1 MELNPETEEKL
12 RQIFKRFNTFMLL
25 MWRLGLGSMMNAWP
39 SVSGRILVITH
50 TGRKS
55 RLKRLTPVNYAV
67 VDGELY
73 CTAGFGR
80 FSDWYR
86 NITADPQVEIWLPDG
101 WWTATIEDIGDSE
114 KRLSLMRQVL
124 IGSGIVAPMLGLD
137 PKKLTD
143 EELDVATAKY
153 RLLRIRRRE
162 ARTGPGGPG
171 DLAWIWPLVTFVL
184 LPLALFRR
192 RRS

>member
-1 MELNPETEEKL
+1 MIN
-12 RQIFKRFNTFMLL
+12 
-25 MWRLGLGSMMNAWP
+25 GWP
-39 SVSGRILVITH
+39 AVGGRILVLTH

-55 RLKRLTPVNYAV
+55 GLKRRTPVNYAV

-80 FSDWYR
+80 LSDWYR
-86 NITADPQVEIWLPDG
+86 NITADPQVEIWLPDS

-124 IGSGIVAPMLGLD
+124 LGSGLVAPMLGLD
-137 PKKLTD
+137 PRKLTD
-143 EELDVATAKY
+143 EELDAATAKY
-153 RLLRIRRRE
+153 RLLHIRRRE

-171 DLAWIWPLVTFVL
+171 DLAWIWPLSTFIL
-184 LPLALFRR
+184 LLLALLRR
-192 RRS
+192 KRS